1 MTASRCEQSGKPGRS
16 MAAVL
21 FAVCGTTRLVAAV
34 QCGGCRM
41 QQYSLQSSAY
51 TSSIPIRDYRPTW
64 LQARALFAYDA
75 TGETELS
82 MREGDVISVLKVQ
95 CCKDQTDSAIS
106 THTRLRQYNEGFVS
120 SHFGP
125 QRRAACVGARECAEC
140 RSPIALCTVGQ
151 TKLNCREGIGTPDW
165 AGAARLRTA
174 VLTRYTGTTCWSG
187 VPR

>member
-1 MTASRCEQSGKPGRS
+1 

-51 TSSIPIRDYRPTW
+51 TCSIPRDYRPTW

-82 MREGDVISVLKVQ
+82 MKKGDVISVLKVH
-95 CCKDQTDSAIS
+95 CCKDQTHSALHQTES
-106 THTRLRQYNEGFVS
+106 V
-120 SHFGP
+120 
-125 QRRAACVGARECAEC
+125 QRGLCFFALRAAAE
-140 RSPIALCTVGQ
+140 
-151 TKLNCREGIGTPDW
+151 
-165 AGAARLRTA
+165 
-174 VLTRYTGTTCWSG
+174 
-187 VPR
+187 